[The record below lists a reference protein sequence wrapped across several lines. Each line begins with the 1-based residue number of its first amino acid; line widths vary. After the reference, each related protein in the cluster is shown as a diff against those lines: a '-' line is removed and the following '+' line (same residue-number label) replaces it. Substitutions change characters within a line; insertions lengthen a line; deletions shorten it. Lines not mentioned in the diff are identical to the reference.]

1 MVRNTRS
8 ITKMK
13 HYINT
18 TLQALLFI
26 LFSSSFL
33 ISAGCAPQE
42 QINSLD
48 RRVNGLSVENG
59 TQAREIS
66 ELKKQI
72 AALQQETGGHDS
84 QDMEQLRSSVADAAG
99 RIEQLQAE
107 LMRLNGQLE
116 QLAIS
121 NEKQKEELKK
131 LREEQKTEIEKLRQ
145 EVRLLQKST
154 GVTRRVEESREKAAR
169 GEIDLYQEAL
179 DLFKAK
185 KFKQAKKALKKYI
198 DTNPNGDMLDNAHFW
213 IGECE
218 YNLKRYEEAIL
229 EYQVVI
235 SKFPKSNKIPDALLK
250 QGLSFAKLGDIES
263 AKIVLSKLVKK
274 YPSSPQAKVGRKQLS
289 RLP

>member
-1 MVRNTRS
+1 
-8 ITKMK
+8 MK
-13 HYINT
+13 HYLAT
-18 TLQALLFI
+18 ALQPL
-26 LFSSSFL
+26 FL
-33 ISAGCAPQE
+33 IFLASSVLTGAGCAPQE

-72 AALQQETGGHDS
+72 AALREETGGGDS
-84 QDMEQLRSSVADAAG
+84 QDMEQLRSSVADTAG
-99 RIEQLQAE
+99 RMEQLQAE

-116 QLAIS
+116 QLALTS
-121 NEKQKEELKK
+121 EKQKEELKK
-131 LREEQKTEIEKLRQ
+131 LREEQKTEIEKLRK
-145 EVRLLQKST
+145 EVRLLQKSS
-154 GVTRRVEESREKAAR
+154 GIARKVEESRKKAAR

-185 KFKQAKKALKKYI
+185 KFKEARNVLKKYI

-250 QGLSFAKLGDIES
+250 QGLSFAKLGDMES
-263 AKIVLSKLVKK
+263 ARIVLSKLVKK
-274 YPSSPQAKVGRKQLS
+274 YPSSPQAKVGKKHIRK
-289 RLP
+289 LP